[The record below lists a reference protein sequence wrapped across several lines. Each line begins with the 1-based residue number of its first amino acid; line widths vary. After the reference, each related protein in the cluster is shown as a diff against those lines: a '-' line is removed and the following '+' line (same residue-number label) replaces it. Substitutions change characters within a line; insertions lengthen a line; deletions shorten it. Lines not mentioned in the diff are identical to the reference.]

1 MSRRKKKFS
10 CGHKGYGRVCHRCV
24 QQPVEEGSRDCKL
37 EMSAEASLSP
47 PRLHSSLARS
57 NENNSEWEKKR
68 QRKLEWEA
76 AFDRDPIDLRN
87 LPRNVVIKSRR
98 IIEGLQ
104 IRSDYR
110 QFHGKRLRYD
120 RFVISIPVTRNYR
133 LICRDCGNLL
143 VPEAVVSHE
152 DYNVVKPGR

>member
-1 MSRRKKKFS
+1 MSRRKKKFA
-10 CGHKGYGRVCHRCV
+10 CGHKGYGRTCHRCV
-24 QQPVEEGSRDCKL
+24 QKQENISDRRL
-37 EMSAEASLSP
+37 EPPEISLSTP
-47 PRLHSSLARS
+47 IFHSRS
-57 NENNSEWEKKR
+57 TRNSKNNSEWEKKR
-68 QRKLEWEA
+68 QDKLEWEA
-76 AFDRDPIDLRN
+76 TFASDPIDLRN
-87 LPRNVVIKSRR
+87 LPKNVVIKSRR

-110 QFHGKRLRYD
+110 QFHGKRLRHD
-120 RFVISIPVTRNYR
+120 RLVISIPVTRNYR